1 MTFPNT
7 RYIFDPQPN
16 TSTDKDILDAVVA
29 VYPPLYSLDVIPE
42 RLRYMFREE
51 GLSQAEVP
59 AAHFKLALS
68 ADEVKADDLG
78 WIHSLKFAE
87 PTTSSPSLD
96 VATTGDSFTI
106 SGKRIDPANVTGQTT
121 SSAYDSLHNQIARAV
136 ETWLNDDENGE
147 TLVANVVNIA
157 DEFISERDTLNAEV
171 ERLRAEW
178 VKWHETHPPSICSA
192 HDRVQLDCPIC
203 NPALAMLKTAMEER
217 DALRLKYGEF

>member
-1 MTFPNT
+1 MTDT
-7 RYIFDPQPN
+7 RYIFDPQPGTN
-16 TSTDKDILDAVVA
+16 NFHDILAALVA

-51 GLSQAEVP
+51 GLSKAEVP

-68 ADEVKADDLG
+68 ADAVKADDLG
-78 WIHSLKFAE
+78 FIDAFK
-87 PTTSSPSLD
+87 TTTPWTSFPSLD

-106 SGKRIDPANVTGQTT
+106 SGLRIAPEKVTAQ
-121 SSAYDSLHNQIARAV
+121 SSSPTYDSLLNQIARAV
-136 ETWLNDDENGE
+136 ETWLDDDENGE

-171 ERLRAEW
+171 ERLRVEL

-203 NPALAMLKTAMEER
+203 NPALAMLKTAREER